1 MEGVYRESETG
12 VKWHF
17 SPLGEI
23 LFRYLFYFNDSL
35 VNNSLSIRRSEV
47 GDRWWSVVEGARRG
61 GGGENVYRAEVP
73 ACSK

>member
-35 VNNSLSIRRSEV
+35 VNNSLSIRRWWEI
-47 GDRWWSVVEGARRG
+47 GDGRWSKGRGEWRRRKCLPSRG
-61 GGGENVYRAEVP
+61 TGVF
-73 ACSK
+73 

>member
-17 SPLGEI
+17 SPLGDI

-35 VNNSLSIRRSEV
+35 VNNSLSIRRWWWEI
-47 GDRWWSVVEGARRG
+47 GGGRWSKRAPR
-61 GGGENVYRAEVP
+61 GGENVYRAEVP

>member
-35 VNNSLSIRRSEV
+35 VNNSLSIRR
-47 GDRWWSVVEGARRG
+47 
-61 GGGENVYRAEVP
+61 
-73 ACSK
+73 

>member
-1 MEGVYRESETG
+1 MERVYRESETG

-35 VNNSLSIRRSEV
+35 VNNSLSIRRWWEI
-47 GDRWWSVVEGARRG
+47 GGGRWSKGRG
-61 GGGENVYRAEVP
+61 GWRGGENVYRAEVP